1 MSILDLFKRKKEQ
14 TPEKINLDDDLYL
27 DDEMKTFNPEDDD
40 EDFDTEQTT
49 IVPNSKDDVIHLGT
63 NQESEPE
70 QNQVK
75 VDFSPENYNE
85 IQKAAWMFQHAKRVV
100 ISVEKMAK
108 DDRSKTL
115 NFFAG
120 MVYALDGEVQ
130 HLAKN
135 IFIFRIENKN

>member
-14 TPEKINLDDDLYL
+14 APEKINLDDDLYL
-27 DDEMKTFNPEDDD
+27 DDEMKTFNPEDD
-40 EDFDTEQTT
+40 EFDTTQTT
-49 IVPNSKDDVIHLGT
+49 IIPSSTTDVINLGT
-63 NQESEPE
+63 NAEAE
-70 QNQVK
+70 QNEIK

-85 IQKAAWMFQHAKRVV
+85 IQKAAWMFQHAKRVIV
-100 ISVEKMAK
+100 SVGKMSK
-108 DDRSKTL
+108 EDRSKTL

-135 IFIFRIENKN
+135 IFMFRIEN